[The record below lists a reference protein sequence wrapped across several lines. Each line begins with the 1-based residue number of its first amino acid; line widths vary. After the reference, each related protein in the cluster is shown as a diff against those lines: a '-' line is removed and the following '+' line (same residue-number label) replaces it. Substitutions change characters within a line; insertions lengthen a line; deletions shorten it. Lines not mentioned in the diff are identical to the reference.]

1 MKSKHYCSDKR
12 KALHKKRK
20 PIYTQNL
27 YHNTNNTT
35 PTKNII
41 KEGVINLSGKELDE
55 NKGQLLNSASKFVSA
70 YNRKLLYIIKQTTEI
85 WALESENDGYF
96 GNVERLRQSVS
107 KTPAKDINKEQ
118 WSNLTIRQWNSIR
131 EIKND
136 AKLKVFVIM
145 KEEGAIKRIEEQIGK
160 SNMIDYD
167 PTTTLLNK
175 FQKKLAD
182 KEKKES
188 LITRH
193 ITKVIHRVQCHHNS
207 MGL

>member
-1 MKSKHYCSDKR
+1 
-12 KALHKKRK
+12 
-20 PIYTQNL
+20 
-27 YHNTNNTT
+27 
-35 PTKNII
+35 
-41 KEGVINLSGKELDE
+41 
-55 NKGQLLNSASKFVSA
+55 
-70 YNRKLLYIIKQTTEI
+70 
-85 WALESENDGYF
+85 
-96 GNVERLRQSVS
+96 
-107 KTPAKDINKEQ
+107 
-118 WSNLTIRQWNSIR
+118 
-131 EIKND
+131 
-136 AKLKVFVIM
+136 M